1 MPSTRR
7 SAEERREEIIE
18 IAFRHFAE
26 GGYHGTSTD
35 AIAREAGISQP
46 YLFRLFKTKRELFL
60 ACVERCYAGVWRV
73 FQEAAAGLPVEQR
86 LEAMGTAYMERLLPD
101 RHALRFQM
109 QAYAVASDPQFQA
122 AVRDGYG
129 QLVRNVAG
137 LAGVSLG
144 ETWDFFSYGM
154 LLNLVAAFDLNQ
166 IVGQDEWAKA
176 WAERED
182 MHE

>member
-1 MPSTRR
+1 MARK
-7 SAEERREEIIE
+7 SAGERREEIIE

-26 GGYHGTSTD
+26 GGYYGTSTE

-46 YLFRLFKTKRELFL
+46 YLFRLFGTKRELFL
-60 ACVERCYAGVWRV
+60 ACVARCYAGVWEV
-73 FQEAAAGLPVEQR
+73 FEEAAAHLPQEQR
-86 LEAMGTAYMERLLPD
+86 LEAMGNAYMERLLPD

-109 QAYAVASDPQFQA
+109 QSYAVASDPQFQS

-129 QLVRNVAG
+129 RLVRNVAE

-144 ETWDFFSYGM
+144 ETWDFFAYGM
-154 LLNLVAAFDLNQ
+154 LLNLVAAFDLNE

-176 WAERED
+176 WAARE
-182 MHE
+182 E